1 MGFSRQKYWSGL
13 PHLSPGNLPHPGIE
27 PMTPA
32 LAGTFFTTEPP
43 GKPICI
49 YLTCVLVA
57 QLCLTLCNPMDC
69 SPPGFSVYG
78 IVQARILEWIAI
90 PFSRGTS
97 QPRDRTLVSCIVGR
111 FFTVWATGKSTYL
124 YTHTFYIDGNMHLI
138 LVCLLSSY
146 SVIYTRGCSLSD
158 QKLSALGLSW

>member
-1 MGFSRQKYWSGL
+1 MKSLSHVQLLATPWTAACQAPLSMKLSRQEYWSGL
-13 PHLSPGNLPHPGIE
+13 PCPSPGDLPNPGME
-27 PMTPA
+27 PSSLA

-111 FFTVWATGKSTYL
+111 FFTV
-124 YTHTFYIDGNMHLI
+124 
-138 LVCLLSSY
+138 
-146 SVIYTRGCSLSD
+146 
-158 QKLSALGLSW
+158 